1 MSVPYSIQYQV
12 CTVSQLLH
20 IQLILTE
27 ETGNQYECPVQYTVS
42 GLYCVPAVTHPA
54 YTDIGNKEPV

>member
-1 MSVPYSIQYQV
+1 MSH
-12 CTVSQLLH
+12 TVSGQYCVLAVTDPAYTD
-20 IQLILTE
+20 IKK

-54 YTDIGNKEPV
+54 YTDIGNWEPV